1 MLSIKWYACHP
12 GTHPVEDPPEEHL
25 LESSATGEC
34 VDAQSNTEVRVAE
47 SGTEEPTAVIAA
59 SEPNTRTSTAE
70 ANSQA
75 THPSKTPKRKSGRA
89 CKPKK
94 KPRLCDVVEQS
105 NEQMRQIQDYMQNN
119 STTPEARSKEREEDR
134 EFFRHM
140 FGMMSQTMMGMTQML
155 LQGAGP
161 GYHPPNQVY
170 APQGVQPT
178 TVFYPVAWVLV
189 LILHQQDHHHQ
200 AQLQVIHHH
209 LKKMTILPYRNYQS
223 RCMFHDTNGDFVVM
237 LS

>member
-34 VDAQSNTEVRVAE
+34 VDAQSNAEVRVAE

-105 NEQMRQIQDYMQNN
+105 NEQMRQMQDYMQNN
-119 STTPEARSKEREEDR
+119 STTPKARSKEREEDR

-170 APQGVQPT
+170 APQGVQPNYS
-178 TVFYPVAWVLV
+178 F
-189 LILHQQDHHHQ
+189 
-200 AQLQVIHHH
+200 
-209 LKKMTILPYRNYQS
+209 LPS
-223 RCMFHDTNGDFVVM
+223 GMGFGFDTPSARSSSSSSVTSDPSSVEENDYFT
-237 LS
+237 L

>member
-105 NEQMRQIQDYMQNN
+105 KEQMRQMQDYMQNN
-119 STTPEARSKEREEDR
+119 STTPKARSKEREEDR

-170 APQGVQPT
+170 APQSVQPNYS
-178 TVFYPVAWVLV
+178 F
-189 LILHQQDHHHQ
+189 
-200 AQLQVIHHH
+200 
-209 LKKMTILPYRNYQS
+209 LPS
-223 RCMFHDTNGDFVVM
+223 GMGFGFDTPSARPSSSSSVTSDPSSFEENDYST
-237 LS
+237 L

>member
-34 VDAQSNTEVRVAE
+34 VDAQSNAEVRVAE

-105 NEQMRQIQDYMQNN
+105 NEQMRQMQDYMQNN
-119 STTPEARSKEREEDR
+119 STTPEARYKEKRRRPRIFSPHVWYDVANYDGHDPNATSRSWSRISSTKPGICSSKCSAKLQ
-134 EFFRHM
+134 F
-140 FGMMSQTMMGMTQML
+140 STQWH
-155 LQGAGP
+155 G
-161 GYHPPNQVY
+161 
-170 APQGVQPT
+170 
-178 TVFYPVAWVLV
+178 FW
-189 LILHQQDHHHQ
+189 
-200 AQLQVIHHH
+200 
-209 LKKMTILPYRNYQS
+209 
-223 RCMFHDTNGDFVVM
+223 F
-237 LS
+237 